1 MVRLQDKLF
10 GTILRIDIYG
20 DDIRY
25 QKDIVQ
31 MFNDIQRMHTKF
43 TIFNDN
49 SEMMRLNKGEEFI
62 PCKEL
67 IQIIGFAIDYY
78 RSSNYYFNPCGFELK
93 KGISTELGNPNLIGL
108 SQYKVNLNG
117 QAMDLGAIAKG
128 YALDYIKTYCEF
140 NMIENIVVN
149 FGGAIYIRG
158 NYPNKIGYNVGIRHP
173 KLQDE
178 NICILKQMSNC
189 MINTSVN
196 DDQEIIKDGVKY
208 GHIHNQGKLIE
219 QNQDLQSVSLIGTN
233 GAELDAYATAMVA
246 MGLELSLE
254 FIKEHQEIDYVLVSK
269 NKIYTNLKPEILE
282 VCDQRFIVEEII
294 YA

>member
-62 PCKEL
+62 PCKEM

-78 RSSNYYFNPCGFELK
+78 RSSNYYFNPCGYELK

-140 NMIENIVVN
+140 NRIDNIVVN

-254 FIKEHQEIDYVLVSK
+254 FISEHQEIDYVLVSK

>member
-62 PCKEL
+62 PCKEM

-78 RSSNYYFNPCGFELK
+78 RSSNYYFNPCGYELK

-140 NMIENIVVN
+140 NRIDNIVVN

>member
-62 PCKEL
+62 PCKEM

-78 RSSNYYFNPCGFELK
+78 RSSNYYFNPCGYELK

-140 NMIENIVVN
+140 NRIDNIVVN

-254 FIKEHQEIDYVLVSK
+254 FIREHQEIDYVLVSK